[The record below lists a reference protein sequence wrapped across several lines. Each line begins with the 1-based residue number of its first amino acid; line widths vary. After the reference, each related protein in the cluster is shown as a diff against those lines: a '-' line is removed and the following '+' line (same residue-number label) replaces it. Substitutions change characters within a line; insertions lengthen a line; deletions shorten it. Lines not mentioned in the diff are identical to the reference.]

1 VCRINIDIIQRE
13 KKRNRD
19 GDEKTKNKLIESK
32 REIIIIIIIMES
44 KFIVEEMEPDRHT
57 ECDSVEDSQCKHL
70 SEC

>member
-1 VCRINIDIIQRE
+1 
-13 KKRNRD
+13 
-19 GDEKTKNKLIESK
+19 
-32 REIIIIIIIMES
+32 MES